1 MVRISF
7 LIYCRGN
14 LLNETLFFLFDR
26 WKSPDNEF
34 RKSEFKL
41 TEIPTIV
48 DYGTVSTFCFSN
60 ENVLRF
66 RAVFN

>member
-1 MVRISF
+1 M
-7 LIYCRGN
+7 
-14 LLNETLFFLFDR
+14 FDR

-60 ENVLRF
+60 ENVFRF
-66 RAVFN
+66 RVVFN